1 VVAHNGYPSAGA
13 ADHRCPAPHGTA
25 RHGTAWH
32 TQGVPRPLAD
42 LINACAA
49 VGGQPGTADLGW
61 QVLPSLASRLT
72 DVDGIAVAAAT
83 ATAGASAAVT
93 LDDASRWLA
102 CGALLAALTL
112 SSAARVQ
119 RATRRVGMMSD
130 LRDRINSIQVACA
143 CVVRAVG
150 HLLGRGG
157 RSKLPI

>member
-1 VVAHNGYPSAGA
+1 MA
-13 ADHRCPAPHGTA
+13 ALHCTA
-25 RHGTAWH
+25 RH

-49 VGGQPGTADLGW
+49 IGGQPGTAGLGW
-61 QVLPSLASRLT
+61 QVLPSLASGLT

-83 ATAGASAAVT
+83 ATAGASGAVT

-130 LRDRINSIQVACA
+130 LRDRINTIQVACA
-143 CVVRAVG
+143 CVRCACCGPLIGERRKVKAANLNARASVWQ
-150 HLLGRGG
+150 LCW
-157 RSKLPI
+157 